1 MHPPDGILKLYISRA
16 QPTRMNVRREACSST
31 NISKPMQYHNVVAPP
46 PPELDPFEFEPVV
59 FPALD
64 LTLLDATFEVA
75 LLDATVEVALLDV
88 TFDLL
93 LLDEALDVFG
103 LGYIVSVTDCSA
115 W

>member
-1 MHPPDGILKLYISRA
+1 
-16 QPTRMNVRREACSST
+16 MNVRREACSST

-75 LLDATVEVALLDV
+75 LLDATFEVALLDATFEVALLDATFEMALLDV